1 MKKEN
6 KESKKNKKNKK
17 YLGYIVGMLVAI
29 VILSL
34 LAIFFNCISLFQY
47 NFMEIV
53 TTIVVS
59 IGIFVL
65 TQSKDQERRKNDKLE
80 RIISLLVVDLYDV
93 FGQPIQSENR
103 EKYLLVC
110 KKIDT
115 KLRVI
120 ESLSGHLN
128 CEIEIK
134 EIKQYRERLD
144 EFVMDNLDIAGYFD
158 DSNRK
163 MKIPNWICD
172 IETRLNNIVL
182 KMYEN

>member
-6 KESKKNKKNKK
+6 TR
-17 YLGYIVGMLVAI
+17 YLFCAVVMLLAI
-29 VILSL
+29 VILSI
-34 LAIFFNCISLFQY
+34 AATYFNYVSLFQY

-53 TTIVVS
+53 ATVVVS
-59 IGIFVL
+59 GGIFVF

-80 RIISLLVVDLYDV
+80 RIISLLIVDLYDA

-103 EKYLLVC
+103 EKYLLAF

-120 ESLSGHLN
+120 ESLSGYLN
-128 CEIEIK
+128 CETEIK
-134 EIKQYRERLD
+134 DIKQYRERLD

-158 DSNRK
+158 ASNRR
-163 MKIPNWICD
+163 MKIPNCICD

>member
-6 KESKKNKKNKK
+6 TR
-17 YLGYIVGMLVAI
+17 YLFCAVVMLLAI
-29 VILSL
+29 VILSI
-34 LAIFFNCISLFQY
+34 AAAHFNYVSLFQY

-53 TTIVVS
+53 ATVVVS
-59 IGIFVL
+59 GGIFVF

-80 RIISLLVVDLYDV
+80 RIISLLIVDLYDA

-103 EKYLLVC
+103 EKYLLAF

-128 CEIEIK
+128 CETEIK
-134 EIKQYRERLD
+134 DIKQYRERLD

-158 DSNRK
+158 ASNRK
-163 MKIPNWICD
+163 MKIPNCICD